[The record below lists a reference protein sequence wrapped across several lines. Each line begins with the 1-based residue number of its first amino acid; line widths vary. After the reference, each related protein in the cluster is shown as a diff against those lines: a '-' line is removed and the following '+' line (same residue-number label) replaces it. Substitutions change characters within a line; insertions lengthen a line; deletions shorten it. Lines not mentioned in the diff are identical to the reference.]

1 MPTPIKKVLVAA
13 AACGALVVAI
23 AAGPQKMPEPAALS
37 ASQPQASAA
46 TPTAASTAA
55 NGVMSAAANSGSTAP
70 LNAENSTPVERGAY
84 LVKLGDC
91 VACHTAQGGKP
102 FAGGRPLETPFGT
115 VLSANLTP
123 DDSTGIGQYT
133 PDTFYRA
140 MHEGLDKDGRH
151 LYPAFPYNYYTRV
164 TRDDTDAMLAYFKSL
179 PPVSQPLERNQMPF
193 PFKIRGL
200 MAVWNWMFLD
210 KGVYTPDTSKSAEWN
225 RGAYLVEGLGHCQ
238 ACHTAKNPLGGNK
251 SGEAFRGGLFG
262 NWYAPDITPN
272 QRTGIG
278 AWTPDDLR
286 EFFREGRNVHSA
298 ASGEMGEAV
307 KFSTSQMT
315 DADLGAVATY
325 LDDLSPSPEQKVAAP
340 DTTVM
345 RQGEAIWR
353 DQCAACH
360 RTDAQ
365 GIPRYFPPLQ
375 GNAMLQQ
382 SNPTTIIHYIL
393 AGASKAATVKAPSQ
407 MAMPAFGWK
416 LDDQQIAAVATYA
429 RNSWGN
435 AAPEVQQ
442 GQVETLRK
450 KISTPRTTPAA
461 HATATASPMG
471 RPGPNTLAPADTMSS
486 DNGTAQAGRVSTP

>member
-1 MPTPIKKVLVAA
+1 MPTPTKKVLVAA

-210 KGVYTPDTSKSAEWN
+210 KGVYTPDSSKSAEWN

-262 NWYAPDITPN
+262 NWYAPDNYAQPTY
-272 QRTGIG
+272 RHRRMDT
-278 AWTPDDLR
+278 R
-286 EFFREGRNVHSA
+286 RSA
-298 ASGEMGEAV
+298 RI
-307 KFSTSQMT
+307 
-315 DADLGAVATY
+315 
-325 LDDLSPSPEQKVAAP
+325 LS
-340 DTTVM
+340 
-345 RQGEAIWR
+345 
-353 DQCAACH
+353 
-360 RTDAQ
+360 
-365 GIPRYFPPLQ
+365 
-375 GNAMLQQ
+375 
-382 SNPTTIIHYIL
+382 
-393 AGASKAATVKAPSQ
+393 
-407 MAMPAFGWK
+407 
-416 LDDQQIAAVATYA
+416 
-429 RNSWGN
+429 
-435 AAPEVQQ
+435 
-442 GQVETLRK
+442 
-450 KISTPRTTPAA
+450 
-461 HATATASPMG
+461 G
-471 RPGPNTLAPADTMSS
+471 RP
-486 DNGTAQAGRVSTP
+486 